1 MFSFFKKKIVVPHV
15 RLTGV
20 IGAAGRF
27 KQGMDLA
34 GQRAILKKA
43 FSFKKIKHVAISI
56 NSPWRISGSVS
67 FNLQLY
73 KTTSKREKS

>member
-34 GQRAILKKA
+34 GQKEILKSSLVIMEILLKMILSRMLNITWLMKTKLTKA
-43 FSFKKIKHVAISI
+43 
-56 NSPWRISGSVS
+56 
-67 FNLQLY
+67 
-73 KTTSKREKS
+73 

>member
-43 FSFKKIKHVAISI
+43 FSLKRLNMLLFQLILRGFTS
-56 NSPWRISGSVS
+56 SVS
-67 FNLQLY
+67 FNL
-73 KTTSKREKS
+73 

>member
-34 GQRAILKKA
+34 GQRTILKKHFLLKKLNMWLFQLIHQGDLR
-43 FSFKKIKHVAISI
+43 FSLI
-56 NSPWRISGSVS
+56 
-67 FNLQLY
+67 
-73 KTTSKREKS
+73 

>member
-1 MFSFFKKKIVVPHV
+1 MVQLFKKKIIVPHV

-27 KQGMDLA
+27 KQGMDLS

-43 FSFKKIKHVAISI
+43 FSYKK
-56 NSPWRISGSVS
+56 N
-67 FNLQLY
+67 
-73 KTTSKREKS
+73 

>member
-34 GQRAILKKA
+34 GQRAILKKH
-43 FSFKKIKHVAISI
+43 FLLKKL
-56 NSPWRISGSVS
+56 N
-67 FNLQLY
+67 
-73 KTTSKREKS
+73 T

>member
-34 GQRAILKKA
+34 GQRDILKKA
-43 FSFKKIKHVAISI
+43 FSIKKIKEHTI
-56 NSPWRISGSVS
+56 RITCR
-67 FNLQLY
+67 LY
-73 KTTSKREKS
+73 KSCGNKQRIKT

>member
-27 KQGMDLA
+27 KQGIDLA
-34 GQRAILKKA
+34 RQRAILRNA
-43 FSFKKIKHVAISI
+43 PFVA
-56 NSPWRISGSVS
+56 NVCTLLRALG
-67 FNLQLY
+67 
-73 KTTSKREKS
+73 

>member
-1 MFSFFKKKIVVPHV
+1 MFSIFKKKVVVPHV

-20 IGAAGRF
+20 IGATGRF

-43 FSFKKIKHVAISI
+43 FSFKKIKFKY
-56 NSPWRISGSVS
+56 W
-67 FNLQLY
+67 Y
-73 KTTSKREKS
+73 

>member
-1 MFSFFKKKIVVPHV
+1 MFSFLKKKIVVPHV

-20 IGAAGRF
+20 IGSAGKF

-34 GQRAILKKA
+34 GQRAVLKKA

-56 NSPWRISGSVS
+56 N
-67 FNLQLY
+67 LQLHQAI
-73 KTTSKREKS
+73 S